1 MLYSLKL
8 LLSNLH
14 LLIARTLAEGK
25 WSRFLVLLI
34 NVVIL
39 TLVMAAGLFVVYRGI
54 CLVGSG
60 IQYGTEAYKPENIFD
75 AAYYLLFM
83 NGGQN
88 MYVGS
93 HWVGGLIT
101 SFGILFIAVLTSM
114 FTNYFERIGQNY
126 LSGESTFLMKNHIVI
141 IGTSDVLYSIL
152 SSQKGQQDKKEKTRF
167 LIMTSRKVEEKRR
180 EILSFI
186 NNEIKSNHIIFIYG
200 DRTSEKDINR
210 LSLAYAKEVFI
221 IGDSEE
227 SDSVESYRD
236 SNNMDCVELI
246 AQNQEVTTLRKGNNK
261 LPCHVMFEY
270 QTTFVAFQFS
280 DMGDSY
286 KEHIDFMPFNFYD
299 MWAQK
304 VLVAGEKDKTGQEA
318 RYEYL
323 DKLPSGNYID
333 KDSSESVHLIIIGIT
348 KMGVALG
355 IQAAQV
361 CHFPNFISNH
371 SRRTRITFIDTEADT
386 ELNYFYGRYKSLF
399 KDARHRFVNLSKND
413 TELKKPWKND
423 DSFLDVEWEFIK
435 GRIES
440 PQVQTFIKEACADP
454 KHTVT
459 LAVCLTRSHQSIA
472 TAMFLPESVFQNC
485 LQILVYQRL
494 SGTIIDKVAKPD
506 DKEAKDESGKK
517 KADEKKKKYR
527 YHKIRPFGM
536 IDCGYDPKFEKETIN
551 RAKYISYVYDS
562 YYRTDENKKE
572 LNEWDE
578 KLENYHKTFVCYRD
592 YTDYDD
598 FWAKEKKVWERLSC
612 QFNALSLNTKLRSIG
627 MTIADSGNLT
637 LDDVIAQI
645 GNHILNLQQVEHNR
659 WNMEKLLTGYRA
671 LTNKE
676 RRELKGLW
684 DAWHLPGLTDETLK
698 EAKDSWSN
706 RRKELKDWPHRAH
719 LDICSFGTLK
729 DCEEETVLK
738 HDVMLNTAIPYIL
751 SKEGKID

>member
-152 SSQKGQQDKKEKTRF
+152 SSQKGQQDKKKTRF
-167 LIMTSRKVEEKRR
+167 LIMTSKKVEDKRR
-180 EILSFI
+180 EILSFL
-186 NNEIKSNHIIFIYG
+186 NNEIKSSHIIFMYG

-236 SNNMDCVELI
+236 SNNMDCVDWI
-246 AQNQEVTTLRKGNNK
+246 AINQDVTRLRTGNNK

-280 DMGDSY
+280 EMGDSY
-286 KEHIDFMPFNFYD
+286 KENIDFMPFNFYD

-304 VLVAGEKDKTGQEA
+304 VLVAGEKDKTGEEL

-323 DKLPSGNYID
+323 DRLPNDKYID
-333 KDSSESVHLIIIGIT
+333 KNSAESVHLIIIGIT

-361 CHFPNFISNH
+361 CHYPNFINDH
-371 SRRTRITFIDTEADT
+371 SRRTRITFIDTEAGT
-386 ELNYFYGRYKSLF
+386 ELNYFCGRYKSLF
-399 KDARHRFVNLSKND
+399 KHARHRYVNLSKNN
-413 TELKKPWKND
+413 TELKKPWKNN
-423 DSFLDVEWEFIK
+423 DSFLDVEWEFIN
-435 GRIES
+435 GRVES
-440 PQVQTFIKEACADP
+440 PQVQAYIEEACADP
-454 KHTVT
+454 LHTVT

-506 DKEAKDESGKK
+506 GKENEK
-517 KADEKKKKYR
+517 KADKKKKNYR

-536 IDCGYDPKFEKETIN
+536 IDCGYEPKFEKEIVN

-578 KLENYHKTFVCYRD
+578 KLENYHKTFVCYGD
-592 YTDYDD
+592 YTDFDD
-598 FWAKEKKVWERLSC
+598 YWTKQKKVWEKISC
-612 QFNALSLNTKLRSIG
+612 QFNALSLNTKLRSVG
-627 MTIADSGNLT
+627 MTMEDGSNPT
-637 LDDVIAQI
+637 LKDVIAKI
-645 GNHILNLQQVEHNR
+645 NSHIEDLQQVEHNR

-671 LTNKE
+671 LTDME
-676 RRELKGLW
+676 RQELKDLW
-684 DAWHLPGLTDETLK
+684 NAWHIAGLTDEARK
-698 EAKDSWSN
+698 EAKNPWKK
-706 RRKELKDWPHRAH
+706 RRTELKDWPNRAH
-719 LDICSFGTLK
+719 LDICSFDTLEK
-729 DCEEETVLK
+729 CEEETILK
-738 HDVMLNTAIPYIL
+738 HDIMLNMAIPYIL
-751 SKEGKID
+751 SKEGKIDKEPKEI